1 MQKESY
7 AMNRAHA
14 EQKAVG
20 TSVAEIALQELQDR
34 IEASRLESKYTGL
47 VCDLCIGQVPLEK
60 AFGQIH
66 EQAMEQMVGFLDAR
80 ILEDEVALEACLER
94 IAEEAERVAWQA
106 LERGTEALREGLAM
120 LEGEKGFLGG
130 DYVN

>member
-1 MQKESY
+1 MGKESY
-7 AMNRAHA
+7 AMNRAQT

-20 TSVAEIALQELQDR
+20 TSVAEVALQELQDR
-34 IEASRLESKYTGL
+34 IEASGLENKYTGL

-66 EQAMEQMVGFLDAR
+66 EQAMEQMVGLLDAR
-80 ILEDEVALEACLER
+80 ILEDDVALAACLDR

-106 LERGTEALREGLAM
+106 LERGTEALREGIAL

-130 DYVN
+130 EYVN

>member
-1 MQKESY
+1 
-7 AMNRAHA
+7 MNRAQA
-14 EQKAVG
+14 EQKVVA
-20 TSVAEIALQELQDR
+20 TSVAEVALQELQDR
-34 IEASRLESKYTGL
+34 IEASGLESKYTGL

-66 EQAMEQMVGFLDAR
+66 EKAMEQMVSFLDAR
-80 ILEDEVALEACLER
+80 ILEDEGALEACLDR

-106 LERGTEALREGLAM
+106 LERGTEALWEGIAM

-130 DYVN
+130 EYVN

>member
-1 MQKESY
+1 
-7 AMNRAHA
+7 MNRAQA

-34 IEASRLESKYTGL
+34 IEASGLESKYTGL

-66 EQAMEQMVGFLDAR
+66 EKAMEQMLGFLDAR
-80 ILEDEVALEACLER
+80 ILEDAVALDACLDR
-94 IAEEAERVAWQA
+94 IAEEAERVAWHA
-106 LERGTEALREGLAM
+106 LERGTEALREGIAM
-120 LEGEKGFLGG
+120 LEGQGFLVG